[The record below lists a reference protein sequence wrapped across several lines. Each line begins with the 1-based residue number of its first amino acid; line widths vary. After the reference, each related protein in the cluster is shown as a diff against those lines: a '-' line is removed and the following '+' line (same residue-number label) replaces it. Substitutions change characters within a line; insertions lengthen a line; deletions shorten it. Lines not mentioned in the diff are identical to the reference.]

1 MLLNDEVARDPIF
14 TPSAVQINSHCISDR
29 FLPFYFSCAVS
40 GCVPPPPPQPQTP
53 TMGRCGGSGG
63 ADAFLFTRGSC
74 VFLVVF
80 ARCWTHGGVGG
91 GGSVDGVGGCEAVGA
106 PCRCRVR
113 VFTCPCCVWGVS
125 LGVAF
130 GVTSCCTRS
139 LWEPVGGGSSPW
151 FPPPS
156 PVHLLGADPPVTFS
170 PGDHF

>member
-40 GCVPPPPPQPQTP
+40 GCVPPPPPTP
-53 TMGRCGGSGG
+53 DPHHGEVWGLWGGGRLSFYPWKLCISRGVCSVLDTWGG
-63 ADAFLFTRGSC
+63 R
-74 VFLVVF
+74 
-80 ARCWTHGGVGG
+80 G

>member
-40 GCVPPPPPQPQTP
+40 GCVPPPPPPNP
-53 TMGRCGGSGG
+53 RPPP
-63 ADAFLFTRGSC
+63 
-74 VFLVVF
+74 
-80 ARCWTHGGVGG
+80 WGGVGALGGGRLSFYPWKLCISRGVCSVLDTWGGRG

-139 LWEPVGGGSSPW
+139 LWEPVGGVFPLA
-151 FPPPS
+151 PPP
-156 PVHLLGADPPVTFS
+156 LPPCTFS
-170 PGDHF
+170 GLTPR